1 MTFEQLLDYALQ
13 TNCSDIH
20 ITVGTHL
27 AVRRFGTLQ
36 IIDPEPS
43 MDEARA
49 LIGELLTKE
58 QLEAANNG
66 KDLDFARFCKD
77 GAIRIRV
84 NVYHQRNNL
93 AAAVRIL
100 NDHIPEFHELNLPSV
115 IEGFCKLPR
124 GLVLITGPTGSGKTT
139 TLAAMVDYINR
150 NRPCHIMTIEDP
162 IEYIYN
168 HKLAM
173 IHQREVGR
181 DVKDYATALRS
192 SLREDP
198 DIILIGEMRDTETA
212 DIGIRAAITGH
223 LVLSTLHTNDAA
235 STVVRLVDMGV
246 APYMVATSLIGVIA
260 QRLVKVLCPEC
271 KKPRMSTDEE
281 NELMGIP
288 SSIQIFEPC
297 GCPSCNNTGY
307 RGRTAIHEIIHCSA
321 NVRTIIAANG
331 SKEEIEAAAKANGT
345 KLLRDN
351 VSELVQAGQTSITE
365 LIRTTYTV

>member
-1 MTFEQLLDYALQ
+1 MTFVELVDYAKREGA
-13 TNCSDIH
+13 SDIH
-20 ITVGTHL
+20 VTVGTNH
-27 AVRRFGTLQ
+27 AIRKY
-36 IIDPEPS
+36 
-43 MDEARA
+43 
-49 LIGELLTKE
+49 GELIILEPAPPQGEAIDMIFSCLNDE
-58 QLEAANNG
+58 QRSKITDG

-198 DIILIGEMRDTETA
+198 DIILVGEMRDFET
-212 DIGIRAAITGH
+212 ISAAITAAETGH
-223 LVLSTLHTNDAA
+223 LVFSTLHTTSAA
-235 STVVRLVDMGV
+235 QTVDRIIDGCPMEGRDQLRVQLSNILHGV
-246 APYMVATSLIGVIA
+246 VSQQLCPLADGTGRMVATETMVMNPAIGNLIRENKVVQITSTIQSNAAAGMHTLNTDLA
-260 QRLVKVLCPEC
+260 RLV
-271 KKPRMSTDEE
+271 
-281 NELMGIP
+281 N
-288 SSIQIFEPC
+288 Q
-297 GCPSCNNTGY
+297 GY
-307 RGRTAIHEIIHCSA
+307 I
-321 NVRTIIAANG
+321 
-331 SKEEIEAAAKANGT
+331 
-345 KLLRDN
+345 D
-351 VSELVQAGQTSITE
+351 
-365 LIRTTYTV
+365 RTTAFNFSNDRDSMMKTLGMM

>member
-13 TNCSDIH
+13 TNCSDIN

-93 AAAVRIL
+93 AAVVRIL

-198 DIILIGEMRDTETA
+198 DIILVGEMRDFET
-212 DIGIRAAITGH
+212 ISAAITAAETGH
-223 LVLSTLHTNDAA
+223 LVFSTLHTTSAA
-235 STVVRLVDMGV
+235 QTVDRIIDGCPMEGRDQLRVQLSNILHGV
-246 APYMVATSLIGVIA
+246 VSQQLCPLADGTGRMVATETMVMNPAIGNLIRENKVVQITSTIQSNAAAGMHTLNTDLA
-260 QRLVKVLCPEC
+260 RLV
-271 KKPRMSTDEE
+271 
-281 NELMGIP
+281 N
-288 SSIQIFEPC
+288 Q
-297 GCPSCNNTGY
+297 GY
-307 RGRTAIHEIIHCSA
+307 I
-321 NVRTIIAANG
+321 
-331 SKEEIEAAAKANGT
+331 
-345 KLLRDN
+345 D
-351 VSELVQAGQTSITE
+351 
-365 LIRTTYTV
+365 RTTALNFSNDRDSMMKTLGMM

>member
-84 NVYHQRNNL
+84 NIYHQRNNL

-139 TLAAMVDYINR
+139 TLASMVDYINR

-198 DIILIGEMRDTETA
+198 DIILVGEMRDFET
-212 DIGIRAAITGH
+212 ISAAITAAETGH
-223 LVLSTLHTNDAA
+223 LVFSTLHTTSAA
-235 STVVRLVDMGV
+235 QTVDRIIDGCPMEGRDQLRVQLSNILHGV
-246 APYMVATSLIGVIA
+246 VSQQLCPLADGTGRMVATETMVMNPAIGNLIRENKVVQITSTIQSNAAAGMHTLNTDLA
-260 QRLVKVLCPEC
+260 RLV
-271 KKPRMSTDEE
+271 
-281 NELMGIP
+281 N
-288 SSIQIFEPC
+288 Q
-297 GCPSCNNTGY
+297 GY
-307 RGRTAIHEIIHCSA
+307 I
-321 NVRTIIAANG
+321 
-331 SKEEIEAAAKANGT
+331 
-345 KLLRDN
+345 D
-351 VSELVQAGQTSITE
+351 
-365 LIRTTYTV
+365 RTTALNFSNDRDSMMKTLGMM

>member
-198 DIILIGEMRDTETA
+198 DIILVGEMRDFET
-212 DIGIRAAITGH
+212 ISAAITAAETGH
-223 LVLSTLHTNDAA
+223 LVFSTLHTTSAA
-235 STVVRLVDMGV
+235 QTVDRIIDGCPMEGRDQLRVQLSNILHGV
-246 APYMVATSLIGVIA
+246 VSQQLCPLADGTGRMVATETMVMNPAIGNLIRENKVVQITSTIQSNAAAGMHTLNTDLA
-260 QRLVKVLCPEC
+260 RLV
-271 KKPRMSTDEE
+271 
-281 NELMGIP
+281 N
-288 SSIQIFEPC
+288 Q
-297 GCPSCNNTGY
+297 GY
-307 RGRTAIHEIIHCSA
+307 I
-321 NVRTIIAANG
+321 
-331 SKEEIEAAAKANGT
+331 
-345 KLLRDN
+345 D
-351 VSELVQAGQTSITE
+351 
-365 LIRTTYTV
+365 RTTALNFSNDRESMMKTRGMM

>member
-198 DIILIGEMRDTETA
+198 DIILVGEMRDFET
-212 DIGIRAAITGH
+212 ISAAITAAETGH
-223 LVLSTLHTNDAA
+223 LVFSTLHTTSAA
-235 STVVRLVDMGV
+235 QTVDRIIDGCPMEGRDQLRVQLSNILHGV
-246 APYMVATSLIGVIA
+246 VSQQLCPLADGTGRMVATETMVMNPAIGNLIRENKVVQITSTIQSNAAAGMHTLNTDLA
-260 QRLVKVLCPEC
+260 RLV
-271 KKPRMSTDEE
+271 
-281 NELMGIP
+281 N
-288 SSIQIFEPC
+288 Q
-297 GCPSCNNTGY
+297 GY
-307 RGRTAIHEIIHCSA
+307 I
-321 NVRTIIAANG
+321 
-331 SKEEIEAAAKANGT
+331 
-345 KLLRDN
+345 D
-351 VSELVQAGQTSITE
+351 
-365 LIRTTYTV
+365 RTTALNFSNDRDSMMKTLGMM

>member
-139 TLAAMVDYINR
+139 TLASMVDYINR

-198 DIILIGEMRDTETA
+198 DIILVGEMRDFET
-212 DIGIRAAITGH
+212 ISAAITAAETGH
-223 LVLSTLHTNDAA
+223 LVFSTLHTTSAA
-235 STVVRLVDMGV
+235 QTVDRIIDGCPMEGRDQLRVQLSNILHGV
-246 APYMVATSLIGVIA
+246 VSQQLCPLADGTGRMVATDTMVMNPAIGNLIRENKVVQITSTIQSNAAAGMHTLNTDLA
-260 QRLVKVLCPEC
+260 RLV
-271 KKPRMSTDEE
+271 
-281 NELMGIP
+281 N
-288 SSIQIFEPC
+288 Q
-297 GCPSCNNTGY
+297 GY
-307 RGRTAIHEIIHCSA
+307 I
-321 NVRTIIAANG
+321 
-331 SKEEIEAAAKANGT
+331 
-345 KLLRDN
+345 D
-351 VSELVQAGQTSITE
+351 
-365 LIRTTYTV
+365 RTTALNFSNDRDSMMKTLGMM